1 MRYLNIAYAL
11 KKGEETEINSGFT
24 EENLLPTRG
33 AFPKSNYMVA
43 SSVVTNRV
51 QWDLPP

>member
-1 MRYLNIAYAL
+1 MLSCYQFMKHKIIFITKIYSLSRKVI
-11 KKGEETEINSGFT
+11 FT
-24 EENLLPTRG
+24 DLTRG

-51 QWDLPP
+51 QWK